1 MRKIVQ
7 SHGNNHFH
15 CVRFFSGQAKKKI
28 AGNKIK
34 DQVKDLF
41 IKDKTVNLVMTY
53 HSNRIYFGAKKLH
66 ELDHYCYYFIIIII
80 IIIIITIIIRLLI
93 IISVDKLRYIIHIIQ
108 KM

>member
-1 MRKIVQ
+1 MCEI
-7 SHGNNHFH
+7 
-15 CVRFFSGQAKKKI
+15 FFRSGEKKI

-80 IIIIITIIIRLLI
+80 IIITIIIRLLI